1 MNATEKFDS
10 EELVRHLNAHVKNR
24 GKLQTIFAI
33 REFLQDLGSYENII
47 DGLLG
52 EVYAE
57 EKIGMTKA
65 SANEKAIDGRI
76 DEKTIQVK
84 TKGGAKIYKDS
95 QHYISL
101 NVKNE
106 ELVDLLLMVIIK
118 DKQIHSHGPCE
129 RIKII
134 GRTQKDGKTKRYYLN
149 DMKKVLDNPN

>member
-10 EELVRHLNAHVKNR
+10 EELVRHLNAHVKCR
-24 GKLQTIFAI
+24 GKLQTVFAI
-33 REFLQDLGSYENII
+33 REFLQELGSYENSI

-57 EKIGMTKA
+57 EKIGMIKA
-65 SANEKAIDGRI
+65 NANEKSIDGKI
-76 DEKTIQVK
+76 GEKTIQVK
-84 TKGGAKIYKDS
+84 TKGGAKNYRDS

-106 ELVDLLLMVIIK
+106 EMVDLLLMVIIK

-129 RIKII
+129 RIKIT
-134 GRTQKDGKTKRYYLN
+134 GRTQKDEKTKRYYLN
-149 DMKKVLDNPN
+149 DIKKVLDNPN